1 MMISL
6 SAFNVKSVVEGLV
19 GGGIDHGDGGK
30 EGVLNEGLLP
40 SHGHGGLLVEQV
52 LVKEGHA

>member
-1 MMISL
+1 M
-6 SAFNVKSVVEGLV
+6 V

-52 LVKEGHA
+52 LVKEGHD